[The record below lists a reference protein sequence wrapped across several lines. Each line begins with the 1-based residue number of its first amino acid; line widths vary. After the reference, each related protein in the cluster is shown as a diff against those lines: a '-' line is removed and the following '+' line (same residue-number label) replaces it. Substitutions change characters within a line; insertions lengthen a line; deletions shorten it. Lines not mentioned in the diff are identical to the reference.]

1 MTPADREV
9 VEFAVRSVLW
19 NASNYPKAVQSRIL
33 GQDITGLSAAVTDV
47 LMEKFGPD
55 DRGVT
60 WASLAARR
68 LTDVIEYA
76 ERHEHLDGVLLGDVL
91 RIARGET
98 GA

>member
-47 LMEKFGPD
+47 LMEKFDLADMAD
-55 DRGVT
+55 DLEKRGIYAQT
-60 WASLAARR
+60 TEAA
-68 LTDVIEYA
+68 E
-76 ERHEHLDGVLLGDVL
+76 
-91 RIARGET
+91 
-98 GA
+98 